1 MLLSLRFLF
10 GRSSGSPL
18 CLGMRLPLRFLYV
31 LNALRGTLCSHW
43 FFCRSLH
50 MVAVLSV
57 DLGFLGLD
65 VCSPIGSLYLLSD
78 LIIMAYLCFWLLF
91 LDVVVLPPRFSFE
104 SIPRGVVRVRRSVVG
119 LMPVHDL
126 LRDLSD

>member
-1 MLLSLRFLF
+1 MSSTHHAVRSAPTGAIAGLDAWLLS
-10 GRSSGSPL
+10 SP
-18 CLGMRLPLRFLYV
+18 F
-31 LNALRGTLCSHW
+31 T
-43 FFCRSLH
+43 F
-50 MVAVLSV
+50 
-57 DLGFLGLD
+57 GFLSGLD

-78 LIIMAYLCFWLLF
+78 LIIIAYLCFWLLF